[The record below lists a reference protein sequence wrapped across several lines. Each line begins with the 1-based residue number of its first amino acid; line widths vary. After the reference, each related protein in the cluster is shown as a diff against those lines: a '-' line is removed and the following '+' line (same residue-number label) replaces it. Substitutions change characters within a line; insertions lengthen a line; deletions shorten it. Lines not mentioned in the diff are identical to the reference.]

1 MIRREEPDAVWVI
14 HQTAH
19 ARLAGVFAEHWLAD
33 FAPREA
39 LVLAA
44 LNHDAGWPE
53 FEQRP
58 RVNAA
63 GWPRSFLEMGAEEHF
78 TIWERSIWAMFA
90 QDRYAGLLTS
100 LHCAALYERRLH
112 VPPAVT
118 AARQAEIEAFL
129 SKWRAWQDELVATL
143 RDHPHYGPAVQP
155 ETLAR
160 NLRLLQVWDYLSLML
175 CWGPVKEDALAE
187 VPFGEE
193 TGTLRLAGDGQRAL
207 LLDPYPL
214 DAPLTLW
221 VDARRVVGGPFSDDA
236 ALQRALADVPYQP
249 LAFEVRPLR

>member
-1 MIRREEPDAVWVI
+1 MIRREEPDAVWLI

-19 ARLAGVFAEHWLAD
+19 TRLAGEIAAHWQAD

-39 LVLAA
+39 LILAA

-53 FEQRP
+53 FEQHL
-58 RVNAA
+58 RVNAE

-78 TIWERSIWAMFA
+78 TIWERSIWAMFV

-100 LHCAALYERRLH
+100 LHSAALYERRLH
-112 VPPAVT
+112 VPPADP
-118 AARQAEIEAFL
+118 AARQTEIEAFL
-129 SKWRAWQDELVATL
+129 GKWRAWQDEVIAAL
-143 RDHPHYGPAVQP
+143 RDHPYYGPAVQP
-155 ETLAR
+155 ETLKR

-175 CWGPVKEDALAE
+175 CWGPVKEDTLAE
-187 VPFGEE
+187 VPLDD
-193 TGTLRLAGDGQRAL
+193 TACTLRLAGEGRRTM

-221 VDARRVVGGPFSDDA
+221 VDARQVVGGPFADDD
-236 ALQRALADVPYQP
+236 ALQRALAEVPYRPLMFEIKP
-249 LAFEVRPLR
+249 LA